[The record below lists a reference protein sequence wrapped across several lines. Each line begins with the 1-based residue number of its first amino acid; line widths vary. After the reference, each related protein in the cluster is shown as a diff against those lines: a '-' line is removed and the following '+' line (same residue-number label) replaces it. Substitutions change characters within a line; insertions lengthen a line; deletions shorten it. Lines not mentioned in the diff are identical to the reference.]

1 MHEPVRSTTLHPR
14 SPATRAWLRLL
25 RVCHRIERTLGED
38 LRDHNLSL
46 AQFDVL
52 AHVDSAEGMTQQQL
66 AGRLLVTKGNV
77 CQLLDRLEATHLI
90 ERRREGRSNRLYLT
104 DGGRTLFEELLPEHE
119 ARIAEQFSSLSAVE
133 QLQLLALL
141 RRLDQAPVG

>member
-1 MHEPVRSTTLHPR
+1 MHEPIRSTTLRPR

-46 AQFDVL
+46 AQFDVV
-52 AHVDSAEGMTQQQL
+52 AHVGSAEGMTQQEL

-77 CQLLDRLEATHLI
+77 CQLLDRLEAARLI

-104 DGGRTLFEELLPEHE
+104 AGGRTLFEELLPGHE
-119 ARIAEQFSSLSAVE
+119 ARIAEQLSSLSAVE
-133 QLQLLALL
+133 QLQLLGLL
-141 RRLDQAPVG
+141 RRLDRAPVR

>member
-1 MHEPVRSTTLHPR
+1 MHAPVRSTTLRPR

-38 LRDHNLSL
+38 LRSHSLSL

-52 AHVDSAEGMTQQQL
+52 AHVGSAEGMTQQEL
-66 AGRLLVTKGNV
+66 ASRLLVTKGNV
-77 CQLLDRLEATHLI
+77 CQLLDRLQATHLI

-104 DGGRTLFEELLPEHE
+104 AGGRTLFEELLPGHE
-119 ARIAEQFSSLSAVE
+119 ALIAKQLGSLSAAE
-133 QLQLLALL
+133 QLQLLELL
-141 RRLDQAPVG
+141 RRLDRTPVP